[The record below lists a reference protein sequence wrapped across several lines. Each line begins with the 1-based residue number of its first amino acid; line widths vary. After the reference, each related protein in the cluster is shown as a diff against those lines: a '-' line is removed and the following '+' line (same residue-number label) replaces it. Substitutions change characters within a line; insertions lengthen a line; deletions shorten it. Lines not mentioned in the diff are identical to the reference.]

1 MLNDNVEIWEKAEL
15 TPHPLIR
22 KLYFYLFNVAN
33 VVNAGN

>member
-15 TPHPLIR
+15 ITHPLIR
-22 KLYFYLFNVAN
+22 KLYFYLFNVVN